1 MDEPPQ
7 PNYNCGAVWTN
18 IQPMNPSRVFIL
30 ASQPLFAQGVQS
42 LLSEQP
48 GIEVVGVAT
57 VGPDVLAEVEAAAPD
72 AVIIEAKGE
81 EQSRLITRVLE
92 VIPDAKVIG
101 LTLEDNRI
109 HTYYR
114 QMKQG
119 RRVEDLLEEIRKPM
133 DWHSRS
139 PEALRLFMLY
149 QGHYGQRI
157 LENIRRFSPQAW
169 KVDAWRILSALPPVV
184 DDPAEF
190 LPLHLPPADLA
201 LSLGESPSA
210 AQLLPSIVE
219 RTGARAVIAP
229 VDNADWLPDGLA
241 RQLSMQLTVMDVVAV
256 FPKPF
261 CSLTEDSYN
270 VRQYAVS
277 FDSPWIAEFARYF
290 GQPVFQ
296 IECDGRKVTK
306 AEVKRDAACGCA
318 RDVARQLVGVAVDK
332 AVIQAGLFQHHYPC
346 LATMRVD
353 ATLGEPLIQVSGNF
367 IRQAVESEIA
377 ACLPEKAGVLLNTD

>member
-1 MDEPPQ
+1 
-7 PNYNCGAVWTN
+7 
-18 IQPMNPSRVFIL
+18 MNPTRVFIL
-30 ASQPLFAQGVQS
+30 ATQSLFAQGVQS

-57 VGPDVLAEVEAAAPD
+57 AGPDALMQTQTAAPD
-72 AVIIEAKGE
+72 VVIIEATGE
-81 EQSRLITRVLE
+81 KQRRLVARVLE
-92 VIPDAKVIG
+92 SVPNARVVG

-109 HTYYR
+109 HTYYQ

-119 RRVEDLLEEIRKPM
+119 RCVEDLLEVIREPV

-139 PEALRLFMLY
+139 PETLRLFILY

-157 LENIRRFSPQAW
+157 LENIRRFAPKTW
-169 KVDAWRILSALPPVV
+169 KVDAWRAPSALPQVV
-184 DDPAEF
+184 DDPSEF
-190 LPLHLPPADLA
+190 LPLHLPTVDLI
-201 LSLGESPSA
+201 LSLGEGPSA
-210 AQLLPSIVE
+210 AQLLPGIVE
-219 RTGARAVIAP
+219 RTGTRAIIAP
-229 VDNADWLPDGLA
+229 VDNANWLPDGLA
-241 RQLSMQLTVMDVVAV
+241 RQVSAQLTVMDVVAV

-270 VRQYAVS
+270 VREYAVS
-277 FDSPWIAEFARYF
+277 FDSLWIAEFARCF
-290 GQPVFQ
+290 GRPVFR
-296 IECDGRKVTK
+296 IECDGHKVTK

-318 RDVARQLVGVAVDK
+318 RDVARQLVGVDVNS
-332 AVIQAGLFQHHYPC
+332 AVIQAGLFHHHYPC

-367 IRQAVESEIA
+367 MRQAVESEIA